1 MPTTPRHLHARAFWA
16 LQVGGWTAYAV
27 ALMVPWLGRYPISVM
42 WSNKLVIAATGLATS
57 SSLRLVYRRI
67 AREGAS
73 LPTLCVTAVAAS
85 VAGAFVWNSV
95 ASAILGR
102 SLQNDSV
109 LLGALGR
116 TLPRFDGVLYH
127 SLVLLTWSLLYLGA
141 RHYRALVAERERSLQ
156 AESLAREARLLALRY
171 QIGPHF
177 LFNAL
182 NAISTLVVTDRKADA
197 TATIARLAD
206 LLRVSLDAQEHGTV
220 TLASEL
226 EIVRAYVA
234 IERVRFGDRLQVVID
249 ADEATLDARVP
260 AMLLQ
265 PVVENAVRH
274 AVAVHDEPT
283 CIRVSSRAKRGIAII
298 PVEGSVIP
306 SGARDRDPP
315 RREPSLGTMKIL
327 RFARDD
333 NLARDDLVAPAH
345 LVLTIS
351 DNGPGVGDA
360 RGFGV
365 GLANVRARLDELYP
379 GNYTFVAGPT
389 PDGGY
394 RAEISLPLSPEPA
407 LVLVPNVIEA
417 QLA

>member
-1 MPTTPRHLHARAFWA
+1 MPTTPRQHRARVFWA
-16 LQVGGWTAYAV
+16 LQLGGWTAYAL
-27 ALMVPWLGRYPISVM
+27 ALMVPWLGRFPISVM
-42 WSNKLVIAATGLATS
+42 WSNKLVIAATGLVTS
-57 SSLRLVYRRI
+57 SMLRLLYRRV
-67 AREGAS
+67 AREGAG
-73 LPTLCVTAVAAS
+73 LAGLGVTAVAAS
-85 VAGAFVWNSV
+85 VAGAFVWNGA

-127 SLVLLTWSLLYLGA
+127 ALVLLTWSLLYLGA

-206 LLRVSLDAQEHGTV
+206 LLRVSLETPERGTI

-234 IERVRFGDRLQVVID
+234 IERVRFADRLHVVID

-260 AMLLQ
+260 AMILQ
-265 PVVENAVRH
+265 PLVENAVRH
-274 AVAVHDEPT
+274 AVAVRDEPT
-283 CIRVSSRAKRGIAII
+283 CIRVSSRA
-298 PVEGSVIP
+298 
-306 SGARDRDPP
+306 
-315 RREPSLGTMKIL
+315 
-327 RFARDD
+327 
-333 NLARDDLVAPAH
+333 RDDLVLIVA
-345 LVLTIS
+345 
-351 DNGPGVGDA
+351 DDGPGIGES

-365 GLANVRARLDELYP
+365 GLANICARLDELYRDDH
-379 GNYTFVAGPT
+379 TFIAGPT

-394 RAEISLPLSPEPA
+394 RTEISLPLSREPA
-407 LVLVPNVIEA
+407 IASAREV
-417 QLA
+417 QLGANSFPAESLLPSP

>member
-1 MPTTPRHLHARAFWA
+1 VFWA
-16 LQVGGWTAYAV
+16 LQLGGWTAYAI

-42 WSNKLVIAATGLATS
+42 WSNKLVIAATGLVTS
-57 SSLRLVYRRI
+57 SVLRLLYRRV
-67 AREGAS
+67 ARDGTGLA
-73 LPTLCVTAVAAS
+73 TLCVAAVAAS
-85 VAGAFVWNSV
+85 VAGAFVWNGA

-127 SLVLLTWSLLYLGA
+127 ALVLLTWSLLYLGS

-206 LLRVSLDAQEHGTV
+206 LLRVSLDTPERGTI

-234 IERVRFGDRLQVVID
+234 IERVRFADRLQVVID
-249 ADEATLDARVP
+249 ADEATLDAQVP
-260 AMLLQ
+260 AMILQ
-265 PVVENAVRH
+265 PLVENAVRH
-274 AVAVHDEPT
+274 AVSVRDEPT
-283 CIRVSSRAKRGIAII
+283 TIRLSSR
-298 PVEGSVIP
+298 
-306 SGARDRDPP
+306 
-315 RREPSLGTMKIL
+315 
-327 RFARDD
+327 DD
-333 NLARDDLVAPAH
+333 AAAH
-345 LVLTIS
+345 LVLTVS
-351 DNGPGVGDA
+351 DDGPGIGQS

-365 GLANVRARLDELYP
+365 GLANIRARLDELYP
-379 GNYTFVAGPT
+379 DDHTFSAGPT

-394 RAEISLPLSPEPA
+394 RTKMSLPLSREPVIASLYVPESQLGANGLPAESLVPMSPAPA
-407 LVLVPNVIEA
+407 LPVPSP
-417 QLA
+417 

>member
-1 MPTTPRHLHARAFWA
+1 MPTTPRHRARVFWA
-16 LQVGGWTAYAV
+16 LQLGGWTAYAI
-27 ALMVPWLGRYPISVM
+27 ALMVPWLGRYSISVM

-57 SSLRLVYRRI
+57 SLLRLLYRRV
-67 AREGAS
+67 ARDRAA
-73 LPTLCVTAVAAS
+73 LATLCVAAVAAS
-85 VAGAFVWNSV
+85 VAGAFVWNGV

-127 SLVLLTWSLLYLGA
+127 ALVLLTWSLLYLGA

-206 LLRVSLDAQEHGTV
+206 LLRVSLETPQRGTV

-226 EIVRAYVA
+226 EIVRAYLA

-249 ADEATLDARVP
+249 AHEETLDAKVP
-260 AMLLQ
+260 AMILQ
-265 PVVENAVRH
+265 PLVENAVRH
-274 AVAVHDEPT
+274 AVAVRDGPT
-283 CIRVSSRAKRGIAII
+283 CVQLSA
-298 PVEGSVIP
+298 
-306 SGARDRDPP
+306 
-315 RREPSLGTMKIL
+315 
-327 RFARDD
+327 
-333 NLARDDLVAPAH
+333 VATVPAH
-345 LVLTIS
+345 LVLTVS
-351 DNGPGVGDA
+351 DDGPGSGES

-365 GLANVRARLDELYP
+365 GLANIRARLDELYP
-379 GNYTFVAGPT
+379 GDHTFLTGPT

-394 RAEISLPLSPEPA
+394 RAELSIPLSRDVTTESP
-407 LVLVPNVIEA
+407 PNVLEA
-417 QLA
+417 QLV